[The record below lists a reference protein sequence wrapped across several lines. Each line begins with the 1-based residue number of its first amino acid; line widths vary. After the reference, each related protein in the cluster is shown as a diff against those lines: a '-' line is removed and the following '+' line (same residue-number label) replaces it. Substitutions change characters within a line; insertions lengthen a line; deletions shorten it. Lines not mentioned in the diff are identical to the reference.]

1 MRARYLLPV
10 LAVVVLMLAFAAA
23 GCAGEDAPAP
33 SATDTPATTAPA
45 AGDEGSGYITVD
57 VETAHQALTSDED
70 VQLVDVREPA
80 EWAETGVPQG
90 AALIPLGDLEAR
102 AAAELAADGPVYVI
116 CRSGNRSRTGSDILV
131 GLGFSEV
138 YNVDGGFIAWLDAG
152 LPVETYR
159 P

>member
-1 MRARYLLPV
+1 MRARFLLPV
-10 LAVVVLMLAFAAA
+10 LAVVVLMLVFAAA
-23 GCAGEDAPAP
+23 GCAGEDTPAP
-33 SATDTPATTAPA
+33 SAIGTPATTAPPA
-45 AGDEGSGYITVD
+45 ADPGSGYATVD

-70 VQLVDVREPA
+70 AQLVDVREPA
-80 EWAETGVPQG
+80 EWAETGVPRG

-102 AAAELAADGPVYVI
+102 ATGELAADSPVYVI